1 MKEHANKEKQLITC
15 GNLMGLME
23 REEETIKWVKGN

>member
-1 MKEHANKEKQLITC
+1 MTEHANKEKQLIAW